1 MQDKSFEIY
10 SQMLA
15 SEGISMIFS
24 DTEETAYF
32 DVKRRIIVM
41 PKYNFLGETENQL
54 LASHEVGHALFS
66 KYSMD
71 DFQKNAETYG
81 PLFNILEDA
90 YIEGKIKGR
99 FPGLHKIFKEGYKT
113 LFDNGFFGKNLEEK
127 VRNMHFYDRI
137 NLFFKVGHCLNV
149 PFSQEEKAFIAKI
162 YSLSS
167 NKDVVNLCQKIK
179 KFAENNDNS
188 EFQPINSDNINDSNG
203 GVADSSDS
211 ASEDKSS
218 EDNPSDSASEDNPS
232 DSASEDNPSEENK
245 NQDAD
250 TNKDSDTDNGSDEDN
265 GSDTNNGSD
274 EDNGS
279 DTNNGSDED
288 EFYPGNTYDSLSSM
302 LEDNLKKD
310 RLQREAQEKPKPGD
324 SYCEPFDVYLSLR
337 ENPTSNFV
345 ADFRQASFDAVQ
357 ELKRLDADK
366 KARDL
371 FNQLSRVYQVEL
383 HQFLEDMKENI
394 NSLKELSIEGDSY
407 FKRLR
412 NARKMKDTKYRIT
425 GKLDSRRL
433 SQYKTAETIFKKKLI
448 RYHETNHGV
457 ILFIDYSGSMSLNM
471 VSEAI
476 FQAIIICE
484 FCKRNSIRFEAYLFG
499 AETMF
504 DEDHAGS
511 DKSIFLIV
519 DSEHY
524 TPEQLYIYI
533 Q

>member
-10 SQMLA
+10 SQLLA

-41 PKYNFLGETENQL
+41 PKYNFLGVTENQL

-71 DFQKNAETYG
+71 DFQKNNEAYG

-113 LFDNGFFGKNLEEK
+113 LFDNGFFGKNLEET
-127 VRNMHFYDRI
+127 VRSMHFYDRI

-179 KFAENNDNS
+179 EFTENNDNS
-188 EFQPINSDNINDSNG
+188 ELPPINPDNINDSNG
-203 GVADSSDS
+203 GAADSSVS
-211 ASEDKSS
+211 ASEDK
-218 EDNPSDSASEDNPS
+218 
-232 DSASEDNPSEENK
+232 PSENAK

-250 TNKDSDTDNGSDEDN
+250 TNKDSDEDKDSDTDNGSDM
-265 GSDTNNGSD
+265 NNDSD
-274 EDNGS
+274 EDA
-279 DTNNGSDED
+279 
-288 EFYPGNTYDSLSSM
+288 FYPGNTYDNLSRM
-302 LEDNLKKD
+302 LDDNLKQD
-310 RLQREAQEKPKPGD
+310 RLQREAQEKHEEKTGD

-345 ADFRQASFDAVQ
+345 EDFRQVSFDTVQ

-366 KARDL
+366 KSRDL
-371 FNQLSRVYQVEL
+371 FNQLTLGYRLEL

-504 DEDHAGS
+504 DKDHAGS

>member
-41 PKYNFLGETENQL
+41 PKYNFLGATENQL

-71 DFQKNAETYG
+71 DFQKNNEAYG

-127 VRNMHFYDRI
+127 VRSMHFYDRI

-179 KFAENNDNS
+179 EFAENNDNS
-188 EFQPINSDNINDSNG
+188 ELPLINPDNINDSSSG
-203 GVADSSDS
+203 APDSSVS
-211 ASEDKSS
+211 ASEDK
-218 EDNPSDSASEDNPS
+218 P
-232 DSASEDNPSEENK
+232 SEDNPSEENK

-250 TNKDSDTDNGSDEDN
+250 TDN
-265 GSDTNNGSD
+265 GSDTNND
-274 EDNGS
+274 
-279 DTNNGSDED
+279 SDED
-288 EFYPGNTYDSLSSM
+288 EFYPGNTYDSLSRM
-302 LEDNLKKD
+302 LDDNLKQD
-310 RLQREAQEKPKPGD
+310 RLQREAQEKHEEKTGD

-345 ADFRQASFDAVQ
+345 EDFRQVSFNAVQ

-366 KARDL
+366 KSRDL
-371 FNQLSRVYQVEL
+371 FNKLTLGYRLEL

-484 FCKRNSIRFEAYLFG
+484 FCKRTSIRFEAYLFG

-504 DEDHAGS
+504 DKDHAGS

>member
-41 PKYNFLGETENQL
+41 PKYNFLGATENQL

-66 KYSMD
+66 KYTMD
-71 DFQKNAETYG
+71 DFNKNAEAYG

-90 YIEGKIKGR
+90 YIEGKIKSR

-167 NKDVVNLCQKIK
+167 NKDVVNLCKKIK
-179 KFAENNDNS
+179 EFAENNVNS
-188 EFQPINSDNINDSNG
+188 EFPLNNPDNINDSNG
-203 GVADSSDS
+203 GAAGSSVS
-211 ASEDKSS
+211 ASEDTSF
-218 EDNPSDSASEDNPS
+218 EDNPSDSASEDNEDKPS
-232 DSASEDNPSEENK
+232 DSGSEDNPSEDNPSEENK

-250 TNKDSDTDNGSDEDN
+250 TNNDSDTDNGSD
-265 GSDTNNGSD
+265 TNNDSD
-274 EDNGS
+274 ED
-279 DTNNGSDED
+279 DSDED
-288 EFYPGNTYDSLSSM
+288 EFYPGNTYDSLSRR
-302 LEDNLKKD
+302 LDDNLKKD
-310 RLQREAQEKPKPGD
+310 RLQREAQEKPGD
-324 SYCEPFDVYLSLR
+324 SHCEPFDVYLSLR

-345 ADFRQASFDAVQ
+345 EDFRQASFDAVQ

-366 KARDL
+366 NARAL
-371 FNQLSRVYQVEL
+371 FNQLTIGYHVDL

-457 ILFIDYSGSMSLNM
+457 VLFIDYSGSMSLNM

-504 DEDHAGS
+504 DKDHAGS

>member
-41 PKYNFLGETENQL
+41 PKYNFLGATENQL

-71 DFQKNAETYG
+71 DFQKNNEAYG

-149 PFSQEEKAFIAKI
+149 PFSQEEKALIVKI

-179 KFAENNDNS
+179 EFAENNSNS
-188 EFQPINSDNINDSNG
+188 ELPLINPDNINDSNG
-203 GVADSSDS
+203 GAADSSVSVSEDTSFGDKPSDS
-211 ASEDKSS
+211 ASEDK
-218 EDNPSDSASEDNPS
+218 P
-232 DSASEDNPSEENK
+232 SEDNPSEENK

-250 TNKDSDTDNGSDEDN
+250 TDN
-265 GSDTNNGSD
+265 GSDTNND
-274 EDNGS
+274 
-279 DTNNGSDED
+279 SDED
-288 EFYPGNTYDSLSSM
+288 EFYPGNTYDSLSRS
-302 LEDNLKKD
+302 LDDNLKKD
-310 RLQREAQEKPKPGD
+310 RLQRKAQENPDD
-324 SYCEPFDVYLSLR
+324 SYCEPFDIYLSLR

-345 ADFRQASFDAVQ
+345 EDFRQVSFDAVQ

-366 KARDL
+366 NARAL
-371 FNQLSRVYQVEL
+371 FNKLTLGYQLEL

-457 ILFIDYSGSMSLNM
+457 ILFIDYSGSMLLNM

-504 DEDHAGS
+504 DKDHAGS

>member
-71 DFQKNAETYG
+71 DFHKNTETYG

-90 YIEGKIKGR
+90 YIEGKIKSR

-188 EFQPINSDNINDSNG
+188 ELPLINPVNINDSNG
-203 GVADSSDS
+203 GAAASSVS
-211 ASEDKSS
+211 ASED
-218 EDNPSDSASEDNPS
+218 SEDNPS

-250 TNKDSDTDNGSDEDN
+250 TNKDSDEDNGSGTDNGSDTNKDSDEDN
-265 GSDTNNGSD
+265 GSGT
-274 EDNGS
+274 DNGS
-279 DTNNGSDED
+279 DTNKDSDEDDDED
-288 EFYPGNTYDSLSSM
+288 EFYPGNTYDSLSRM
-302 LEDNLKKD
+302 LDDNLKQD

-324 SYCEPFDVYLSLR
+324 SYCEPFVVYLSLR

-345 ADFRQASFDAVQ
+345 EDFRQVSFDAVQ

-366 KARDL
+366 KSRDL
-371 FNQLSRVYQVEL
+371 FNKLTIGYQLEL

-504 DEDHAGS
+504 DKDHAGS

>member
-10 SQMLA
+10 SQLLA

-41 PKYNFLGETENQL
+41 PKYNFLGATENQL

-66 KYSMD
+66 KYTMD
-71 DFQKNAETYG
+71 DFQKNNEAYG

-179 KFAENNDNS
+179 EFAENNDNS
-188 EFQPINSDNINDSNG
+188 EFPLINPDNINDSNG
-203 GVADSSDS
+203 GAADSSVS
-211 ASEDKSS
+211 ASEDKPS
-218 EDNPSDSASEDNPS
+218 EDY
-232 DSASEDNPSEENK
+232 PSEENK

-250 TNKDSDTDNGSDEDN
+250 TNNDSDTDNGSD
-265 GSDTNNGSD
+265 TNND
-274 EDNGS
+274 
-279 DTNNGSDED
+279 SDED
-288 EFYPGNTYDSLSSM
+288 EFYPGNTYDSLSRM
-302 LEDNLKKD
+302 LDDNLKQD
-310 RLQREAQEKPKPGD
+310 RLQREAQEKHEEKTGD

-345 ADFRQASFDAVQ
+345 EDFRQVSFDAVQ

-366 KARDL
+366 KSRDL
-371 FNQLSRVYQVEL
+371 FNKLTLGYRLEL

-504 DEDHAGS
+504 DKDHAGS

>member
-10 SQMLA
+10 SQLLA

-71 DFQKNAETYG
+71 DFQKNNEAYG
-81 PLFNILEDA
+81 PLFNIIEDA

-149 PFSQEEKAFIAKI
+149 PFSQEEKAFITKI

-167 NKDVVNLCQKIK
+167 NKDVVSLCQEIK
-179 KFAENNDNS
+179 EFAENNGNS
-188 EFQPINSDNINDSNG
+188 ELPQINPDNINDSSN
-203 GVADSSDS
+203 GVADSSVSAGEDKPSDGKPSDS
-211 ASEDKSS
+211 ASEDS
-218 EDNPSDSASEDNPS
+218 EDNPSDSASEDKS
-232 DSASEDNPSEENK
+232 SEDNPSEENK

-250 TNKDSDTDNGSDEDN
+250 TNKDSGEDN
-265 GSDTNNGSD
+265 GSDTNND
-274 EDNGS
+274 
-279 DTNNGSDED
+279 SDED
-288 EFYPGNTYDSLSSM
+288 EFYPGNTYDGLARR
-302 LEDNLKKD
+302 LDDNLKKD
-310 RLQREAQEKPKPGD
+310 RLQREAQENHGTQTNGN

-345 ADFRQASFDAVQ
+345 EDFRQVSFDAVQ

-366 KARDL
+366 NARDL
-371 FNQLSRVYQVEL
+371 FNKLTLGYRLEL

-504 DEDHAGS
+504 DSDHAGS

>member
-71 DFQKNAETYG
+71 DFQKNNEAYG

-90 YIEGKIKGR
+90 YIEGKIKSR

-149 PFSQEEKAFIAKI
+149 PFSQEEKALIAKI

-167 NKDVVNLCQKIK
+167 NKDVVNLCKKIK
-179 KFAENNDNS
+179 EFAENNSNS
-188 EFQPINSDNINDSNG
+188 ELPLINPDNINDSNG
-203 GVADSSDS
+203 GVADSSDF
-211 ASEDKSS
+211 ASEDKS
-218 EDNPSDSASEDNPS
+218 
-232 DSASEDNPSEENK
+232 SEDNPSEENK

-250 TNKDSDTDNGSDEDN
+250 TDNGSGTNNDSDTDNGSD
-265 GSDTNNGSD
+265 TNND
-274 EDNGS
+274 
-279 DTNNGSDED
+279 SDED
-288 EFYPGNTYDSLSSM
+288 EFYPGNTYDSLSRR
-302 LEDNLKKD
+302 LDDNLKKD
-310 RLQREAQEKPKPGD
+310 RLQREAQENHDTQTDGNP
-324 SYCEPFDVYLSLR
+324 YCEPFDVYLSLR

-345 ADFRQASFDAVQ
+345 EDFRQVSFDAVQ

-371 FNQLSRVYQVEL
+371 FNKLTLGYRLEL

-504 DEDHAGS
+504 DKDHAGS

>member
-10 SQMLA
+10 SQMSA

-32 DVKRRIIVM
+32 DVERRIIVM

-71 DFQKNAETYG
+71 AFQKNNEAYG

-90 YIEGKIKGR
+90 YIEGKIKSR

-127 VRNMHFYDRI
+127 VRSMHFYDRI

-179 KFAENNDNS
+179 EFAENNDNS
-188 EFQPINSDNINDSNG
+188 GFTPINPDNINDSNG
-203 GVADSSDS
+203 GVADSSVS
-211 ASEDKSS
+211 ASEDTSS
-218 EDNPSDSASEDNPS
+218 DGKPEDK
-232 DSASEDNPSEENK
+232 PSENTK
-245 NQDAD
+245 NRDAD
-250 TNKDSDTDNGSDEDN
+250 TNKDFDEDNGSVTDN
-265 GSDTNNGSD
+265 GSDTNND
-274 EDNGS
+274 
-279 DTNNGSDED
+279 SDED
-288 EFYPGNTYDSLSSM
+288 EFYPGNTYDSLSRS
-302 LEDNLKKD
+302 LDDNLKKD
-310 RLQREAQEKPKPGD
+310 RLQRETQEKPKPGD
-324 SYCEPFDVYLSLR
+324 SYCEPFDIYLSLR

-345 ADFRQASFDAVQ
+345 EDFRQVSFDAVQ

-366 KARDL
+366 NARDL
-371 FNQLSRVYQVEL
+371 FNKLTLGYRLEL

-504 DEDHAGS
+504 DKDHAGS

>member
-41 PKYNFLGETENQL
+41 PKYNFLGATENQL

-71 DFQKNAETYG
+71 DFQKNNEAYG

-127 VRNMHFYDRI
+127 VRSMHFYDRI

-179 KFAENNDNS
+179 EFAENNDNS
-188 EFQPINSDNINDSNG
+188 ELPLINPDNINDSNG
-203 GVADSSDS
+203 GAADSSVS
-211 ASEDKSS
+211 ASEDK
-218 EDNPSDSASEDNPS
+218 P
-232 DSASEDNPSEENK
+232 SEDNPSEENK

-250 TNKDSDTDNGSDEDN
+250 TDN
-265 GSDTNNGSD
+265 GSDTNND
-274 EDNGS
+274 
-279 DTNNGSDED
+279 SDED
-288 EFYPGNTYDSLSSM
+288 EFYPGNTYDSLSRM
-302 LEDNLKKD
+302 LDDNLKQD
-310 RLQREAQEKPKPGD
+310 RLQREAQEKHEEKTGD

-345 ADFRQASFDAVQ
+345 EDFRQVSFNAVQ

-366 KARDL
+366 KSRDL
-371 FNQLSRVYQVEL
+371 FNKLTLGYRLEL

-504 DEDHAGS
+504 DKDHAGS

>member
-41 PKYNFLGETENQL
+41 PKYNFLGATENQL

-71 DFQKNAETYG
+71 DFQKNNEAYG

-127 VRNMHFYDRI
+127 VRSMHFYDRI

-179 KFAENNDNS
+179 EFAENTDNS
-188 EFQPINSDNINDSNG
+188 ELQPINPDNINDSSSG
-203 GVADSSDS
+203 APDSSVS
-211 ASEDKSS
+211 ASEDK
-218 EDNPSDSASEDNPS
+218 P
-232 DSASEDNPSEENK
+232 SEDNPSEENK

-250 TNKDSDTDNGSDEDN
+250 TDN
-265 GSDTNNGSD
+265 GSDTNND
-274 EDNGS
+274 
-279 DTNNGSDED
+279 SDED
-288 EFYPGNTYDSLSSM
+288 EFYPGNTYDSLSRM
-302 LEDNLKKD
+302 LDDNLKQD
-310 RLQREAQEKPKPGD
+310 RLQREAQEKHEEKTGD

-345 ADFRQASFDAVQ
+345 EDFRQVSFNAVQ

-366 KARDL
+366 KSRDL
-371 FNQLSRVYQVEL
+371 FNKLTLGYRLEL

-504 DEDHAGS
+504 DKDHAGS

>member
-41 PKYNFLGETENQL
+41 PKYNFLGATENQL

-90 YIEGKIKGR
+90 YIEGKIKSR

-127 VRNMHFYDRI
+127 VRSMHFYDRI

-162 YSLSS
+162 YLLSS

-179 KFAENNDNS
+179 EFAENNNNS
-188 EFQPINSDNINDSNG
+188 EFPLNNPDNINNSNG
-203 GVADSSDS
+203 GAADSSVS
-211 ASEDKSS
+211 ASEGKPS
-218 EDNPSDSASEDNPS
+218 EDN
-232 DSASEDNPSEENK
+232 
-245 NQDAD
+245 
-250 TNKDSDTDNGSDEDN
+250 
-265 GSDTNNGSD
+265 DTNND
-274 EDNGS
+274 
-279 DTNNGSDED
+279 SDED
-288 EFYPGNTYDSLSSM
+288 EFYPGNTYDSLSRR
-302 LEDNLKKD
+302 LDDNLKKD

-324 SYCEPFDVYLSLR
+324 SYCEPFDIYLSLR

-345 ADFRQASFDAVQ
+345 EDFRQVSFDAVQ

-366 KARDL
+366 NARDL
-371 FNQLSRVYQVEL
+371 FNKLTLGYRLEL

-394 NSLKELSIEGDSY
+394 NSLKGLSIEGDSY

-499 AETMF
+499 AETLF
-504 DEDHAGS
+504 DKDHAGS

>member
-32 DVKRRIIVM
+32 DIKRRIIVM

-71 DFQKNAETYG
+71 DFHKNTETYG

-90 YIEGKIKGR
+90 YIEGKIKSR

-179 KFAENNDNS
+179 EFVAENNDNS
-188 EFQPINSDNINDSNG
+188 ELPLINPDNINGSSNG
-203 GVADSSDS
+203 APDSSDS
-211 ASEDKSS
+211 ASEDMPS
-218 EDNPSDSASEDNPS
+218 EDK
-232 DSASEDNPSEENK
+232 PSEENK

-250 TNKDSDTDNGSDEDN
+250 TNKDSDTDNGSGTNKDSDTNNDSDTDN
-265 GSDTNNGSD
+265 GSDTNND
-274 EDNGS
+274 
-279 DTNNGSDED
+279 SDED
-288 EFYPGNTYDSLSSM
+288 EFYPGNTYDSLSRR
-302 LEDNLKKD
+302 LDDNLKKD

-324 SYCEPFDVYLSLR
+324 SYCEPFDIYLSLR

-345 ADFRQASFDAVQ
+345 EDFRQASFDAVQ

-366 KARDL
+366 NARDL
-371 FNQLSRVYQVEL
+371 FNKLTLGYRLEL

-499 AETMF
+499 AETIF
-504 DEDHAGS
+504 DEDHAES

>member
-41 PKYNFLGETENQL
+41 PKYNFLGATENQL

-71 DFQKNAETYG
+71 DFQKNNEAYG

-127 VRNMHFYDRI
+127 VRSMHFYDRI

-179 KFAENNDNS
+179 EFAENNDNS
-188 EFQPINSDNINDSNG
+188 ELPLINPDNINDSSSG
-203 GVADSSDS
+203 APDSSVS
-211 ASEDKSS
+211 ASEDS
-218 EDNPSDSASEDNPS
+218 EDKH
-232 DSASEDNPSEENK
+232 SEDNPSEENK

-250 TNKDSDTDNGSDEDN
+250 TDN
-265 GSDTNNGSD
+265 GSDTNND
-274 EDNGS
+274 
-279 DTNNGSDED
+279 SDED
-288 EFYPGNTYDSLSSM
+288 EFYPGNTYDSLSRM
-302 LEDNLKKD
+302 LDDNLKQD
-310 RLQREAQEKPKPGD
+310 RLQREAQEKHEEKTGD

-345 ADFRQASFDAVQ
+345 EDFRQVSFNAVQ

-366 KARDL
+366 KSRDL
-371 FNQLSRVYQVEL
+371 FNKLTLGYRLEL

-504 DEDHAGS
+504 DKDHAGS